1 MRCTEVIEW
10 MHRYLDHDLSIEE
23 STEMFHHIDDCLP
36 CAEIF
41 DRLTTLSK
49 QLEQLPDVK
58 APFSIVDSILPRLD
72 ELDRG
77 LLESG
82 KGGSEDQVVVPFSRE
97 PLQGKRQKG
106 SSSSSIGRRTGIG
119 AVAAA
124 LILGIAIFNM
134 PKEMPGAQVD
144 SIMMSD
150 SAASTDENSATASK
164 MNESTEETGD
174 PAADQ
179 GAAENS
185 PVNDNSKLETAI
197 IESPNPSMDAK
208 DVADSSQGGTELGTP
223 AAENAPTDKSSDVI
237 SPKQTEQVTDAP
249 EDASEHRKSEP
260 AASDQTI
267 APDMDIMKSMKL
279 PQGDNYDQGMMSLL
293 PPSNVIGELS
303 WTSPDGQYEVIV
315 EGKQLIIYTV
325 PPNGIGLDRLPLTSI
340 PLEGKWVT
348 GEWAANSLEFRYVTD
363 NDGTIAKN
371 VYVIPDT
378 GTTTPLPKGTPGV
391 TPANSASNASETPSA
406 K

>member
-49 QLEQLPDVK
+49 RLEQLPDVK
-58 APFSIVDSILPRLD
+58 APFSLVDSILPRLD

-106 SSSSSIGRRTGIG
+106 SSNSSIGKRTGIG

-134 PKEMPGAQVD
+134 PKEMPGAQVE

-150 SAASTDENSATASK
+150 SAATMDEDNSAASK
-164 MNESTEETGD
+164 MDQSSIETGD
-174 PAADQ
+174 TATDN
-179 GAAENS
+179 GSAENS
-185 PVNDNSKLETAI
+185 PVNNNSMFEAAI
-197 IESPNPSMDAK
+197 VESPNPSMDAQ
-208 DVADSSQGGTELGTP
+208 DVIDSSQGGTESTTP
-223 AAENAPTDKSSDVI
+223 AAGASTDKPADVI
-237 SPKQTEQVTDAP
+237 SPKQIGQVTDAP
-249 EDASEHRKSEP
+249 EDTSEHRKSES
-260 AASDQTI
+260 AASDQQI
-267 APDMDIMKSMKL
+267 APNMDIMESMKL
-279 PQGDNYDQGMMSLL
+279 PQGDNDQGMMSMLS
-293 PPSNVIGELS
+293 PSNVIGELS
-303 WTSPDGQYEVIV
+303 WTSPDGQYEVVV
-315 EGKQLIIYTV
+315 EGKQLIIYSI
-325 PPNGIGLDRLPLTSI
+325 PPKGIGLDRLPLTSI
-340 PLEGKWVT
+340 PLAGKWVT

-363 NDGTIAKN
+363 NDGTTAKN
-371 VYVIPDT
+371 VYMIPDT
-378 GTTTPLPKGTPGV
+378 GTSTPLPKGTPGV
-391 TPANSASNASETPSA
+391 TPTNSGTNASETPST